1 MMHVI
6 NHYPGYAFFCS
17 KSGEMFD
24 LLIREPN
31 LLPKSEHLVSK
42 EPRDQAR
49 HICDYIA
56 GMTAK
61 FAIEE
66 HHRLFDITD
75 SLA

>member
-1 MMHVI
+1 M
-6 NHYPGYAFFCS
+6 S
-17 KSGEMFD
+17 KAQRIIREMFE
-24 LLIREPN
+24 LLIREPG
-31 LLPKSEHLVSK
+31 LLPESNQLTGADENAL
-42 EPRDQAR
+42 AR

-56 GMTAK
+56 GMTDR